1 MRITFDLE
9 FDHGSWPGPLGGE
22 LRKEAAIGEAW
33 VGPAGLRDFLE
44 NALGLRGLYPSSA
57 ERIASL
63 AKSVRAVEG
72 FWSES
77 AQKDAIGVGRV
88 LLRWID
94 WLSIH
99 GWKGQPPSLKSKA
112 VRLQDL
118 ARLRPFVLAGGP
130 DRLAAIAAA
139 LDKRRSDIESIET
152 HEPIERMLPLWR
164 SVFSKLQAQGVAIRT
179 VDLPPV
185 SSPPKSDLA
194 RSLKPKFT
202 PSGDGSLALFRPYNP
217 LDAAES
223 IAAWLSALDSPSNV
237 VIISP
242 GAALDEALSR
252 FGLPTTGARDSGG
265 DDPFLQILPLVLAMG
280 WNPPDPQRALELLLI
295 PDGPVPGVV
304 ARRLRDALQE
314 WPAICSP
321 DWDENLTAGLNAIAE
336 SGYRD
341 KIRERLSAIFRPD
354 AKIRT
359 PYPRAALKLRAAAV
373 RKWAATRRN
382 TKPEP
387 AEELAARLDAVIG
400 QCNLFE
406 KLLDLAGVDA
416 LSEPQLLKIGSAAA
430 DQMGSSRRHPHQ
442 AGIATVGQPGAVAGA
457 ARHIIWWDFTMDSAP
472 EPFALPFSRDEL
484 AALASLG
491 VSLTPAT
498 EQAADQSRRW
508 RRPFLRA
515 SESLILVCPV
525 FGEDGE
531 PRNHHPLWDEVTA
544 GLSKGSDLSLVE
556 KKILTPRRRVTTRK
570 DPLKPVP
577 TAHRSWTVSLSSEA
591 VSRLQSHSHSPT
603 GLQTLIGC
611 PFKWTL
617 RYLGRLRDP
626 ESAALAESSTLTGKL
641 SHEILALVLGE
652 KPANG
657 RAARA
662 RALALFAELG
672 PKLAAPLFLPG
683 APFQVDIAQKATAD
697 AAADIVE
704 HLRRSGLQ
712 VTAVETSIEVKT
724 ARMDLGGRVDLIVGD
739 PPVIIDL
746 KWAGESY
753 RRDQFRKGT
762 ALQLAA
768 YARILQKGD
777 SSPAVAFYIIM
788 NQRLIVPKGT
798 PFKGLPVV
806 DGPPLQ
812 DTWRAAEA
820 TALARLDNIKKG
832 RIEALA
838 VPLAPPSDQSGVI
851 KEDALD
857 GERIDLTPP
866 CNFCSFGYLCGINWE
881 GGR

>member
-9 FDHGSWPGPLGGE
+9 FDYGSWPGPLGGN
-22 LRKEAAIGEAW
+22 LPREAVIGQPW
-33 VGPAGLRDFLE
+33 VGPAGLRDILE
-44 NALGLRGLYPSSA
+44 NELGLRGLYPSSA

-63 AKSVRAVEG
+63 AKSVREIDG

-94 WLSIH
+94 WLGIH
-99 GWKGQPPSLKSKA
+99 GWKGQPPSPKSKA

-118 ARLRPFVLAGGP
+118 ARLRPFVLPGGP

-152 HEPIERMLPLWR
+152 HEPVERMLPLWR
-164 SVFSKLQAQGVAIRT
+164 TVFSKLENQGVAIRK
-179 VDLPPV
+179 VDSSPV
-185 SSPPKSDLA
+185 SSPPRSDLA
-194 RSLKPKFT
+194 RSLRPKFA

-223 IAAWLSALDSPSNV
+223 VAAWLSAFDSLSNV

-265 DDPFLQILPLVLAMG
+265 DDPFLQIMPLVLAMG
-280 WNPPDPQRALELLLI
+280 WDPPDPQRALELLLI

-314 WPAICSP
+314 WPAVGSP
-321 DWDENLTAGLNAIAE
+321 DWEENLAAGLETIAE
-336 SGYRD
+336 AGYRD
-341 KIRERLSAIFRPD
+341 KIRERLSAVFRPD

-387 AEELAARLDAVIG
+387 AEELAARLDAVIA

-416 LSEPQLLKIGSAAA
+416 LSEPQLLKIGSAAS

-442 AGIATVGQPGAVAGA
+442 AGIAAVGQPGAVAGP

-472 EPFALPFSRDEL
+472 EPFALPLSRDEL

-531 PRNHHPLWDEVTA
+531 PRNHHPLWDDVTA

-556 KKILTPRRRVTTRK
+556 KKLLTPRRRVPTRK
-570 DPLKPVP
+570 EPLKPVP
-577 TAHRSWTVSLSSEA
+577 TAHRSWTVSPKIVTLPQ
-591 VSRLQSHSHSPT
+591 RYSPT
-603 GLQTLIGC
+603 GLQDLIGC

-657 RAARA
+657 KAARA

-712 VTAVETSIEVKT
+712 VTAVETSIETKT

-762 ALQLAA
+762 SLQLAA

-777 SSPAVAFYIIM
+777 SYPAVAFYIIM

-812 DTWRAAEA
+812 DTWRAVEA
-820 TALARLDNIKKG
+820 TALTALDKIKKG

-838 VPLAPPSDQSGVI
+838 VPLDPSSEQTGVI

-857 GERIDLTPP
+857 GERIDLTAP
-866 CNFCSFGYLCGINWE
+866 CNFCSFGYLCGLNWE